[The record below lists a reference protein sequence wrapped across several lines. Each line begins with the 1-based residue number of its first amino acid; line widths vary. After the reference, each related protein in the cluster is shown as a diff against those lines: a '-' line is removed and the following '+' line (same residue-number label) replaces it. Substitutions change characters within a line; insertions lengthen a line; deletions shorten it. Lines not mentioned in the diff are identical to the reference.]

1 MLTFLYV
8 YVGRIEQ
15 GTFDESKEAYTTWI
29 QMVCHSK
36 FIFAT
41 CVPLNESYDY
51 LEKKLLVH
59 IREMMIMD
67 VSFGQAHSVIGEM
80 KSLAAK
86 HLNRMDPAA
95 AIVEELVEA
104 STRSQNGNIR
114 FTYEFQICNI
124 HLLYI
129 YM

>member
-1 MLTFLYV
+1 M
-8 YVGRIEQ
+8 
-15 GTFDESKEAYTTWI
+15 
-29 QMVCHSK
+29 MV
-36 FIFAT
+36 
-41 CVPLNESYDY
+41 
-51 LEKKLLVH
+51 
-59 IREMMIMD
+59 MD
-67 VSFGQAHSVIGEM
+67 VSFGQAHSVIGDM

-129 YM
+129 YIYSGLLCGKGMGDLINMRGFLFQFRL

>member
-1 MLTFLYV
+1 M
-8 YVGRIEQ
+8 
-15 GTFDESKEAYTTWI
+15 
-29 QMVCHSK
+29 MV
-36 FIFAT
+36 
-41 CVPLNESYDY
+41 
-51 LEKKLLVH
+51 
-59 IREMMIMD
+59 MD
-67 VSFGQAHSVIGEM
+67 VSFGQAHSVIGDM

-124 HLLYI
+124 HLLYVYFLVFYAERAWVTSSI
-129 YM
+129 REVLCFNSDCEASFLLIKELCLERVTWSGV

>member
-41 CVPLNESYDY
+41 CVPFNESYGN

-59 IREMMIMD
+59 I
-67 VSFGQAHSVIGEM
+67 
-80 KSLAAK
+80 
-86 HLNRMDPAA
+86 PALSCSDTVD
-95 AIVEELVEA
+95 IL
-104 STRSQNGNIR
+104 T
-114 FTYEFQICNI
+114 
-124 HLLYI
+124 H
-129 YM
+129 